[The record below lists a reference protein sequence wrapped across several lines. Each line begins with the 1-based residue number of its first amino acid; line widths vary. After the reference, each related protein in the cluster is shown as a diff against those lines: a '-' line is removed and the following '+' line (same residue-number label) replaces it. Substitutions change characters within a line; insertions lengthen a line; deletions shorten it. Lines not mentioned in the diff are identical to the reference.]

1 MQSSVLSTGGGNALI
16 NPADT
21 VILLIDHQTG
31 PFLDS
36 KSLSRQADL
45 RLFRMIDLARTNLWR
60 QRTIPMALT
69 AYCQG
74 ANQPDPRPQS
84 FGGWDQVANSDFQ
97 SKHTR

>member
-31 PFLDS
+31 PFLNS
-36 KSLSRQADL
+36 KRLSRQADL
-45 RLFRMIDLARTNLWR
+45 RLCRMIDLARTNLWR

-74 ANQPDPRPQS
+74 ANQPDPRPQ
-84 FGGWDQVANSDFQ
+84 
-97 SKHTR
+97 

>member
-21 VILLIDHQTG
+21 IVLLIDQQTG

-45 RLFRMIDLARTNLWR
+45 RLWRMIDLARTNLW
-60 QRTIPMALT
+60 
-69 AYCQG
+69 
-74 ANQPDPRPQS
+74 
-84 FGGWDQVANSDFQ
+84 
-97 SKHTR
+97 H